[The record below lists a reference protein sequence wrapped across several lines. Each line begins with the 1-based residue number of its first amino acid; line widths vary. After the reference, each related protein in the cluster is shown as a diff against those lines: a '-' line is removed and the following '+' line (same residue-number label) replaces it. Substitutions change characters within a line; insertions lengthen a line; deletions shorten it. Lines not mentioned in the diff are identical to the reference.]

1 LAKKLNDIYLKENK
15 ELETHKILV
24 DSEKPPK
31 KKKKGPSS
39 VWNKLRPV
47 VAVVVSLA
55 IVGGI
60 VYGVVDY
67 VKGHYFDPVDVND
80 TTPISVT
87 IPKGSSLS
95 KISEILYD
103 NDLIQNKQVFK
114 FYVDFSDMSS
124 KLKAGT
130 YELSKNMDFDDLI
143 YALQQGKSSAGTL
156 RIQFIEGLGVTDYAN
171 VLVASGI
178 LKNTTEYLEAAK
190 TGEGFTDYPFI
201 AEAVAKNEEN
211 GNGMLYVLEGY
222 LFPDTYDFYTNA
234 SASDAIKKQLDR
246 FNEILDMKAE
256 GKEQTYR
263 ERAEEIGMSIHEVV
277 TLASIIEKEAKTPDF
292 KKVSMVFHNR
302 LDHEM
307 RLDSDATLAYALGV
321 KKLALT
327 DAELDTDSPYNT
339 RKIMGLPIGP
349 ICNPSK
355 AAIEAALYPDE
366 DYEEYFYFT
375 LKDPKTG
382 EMVFAKTLE
391 EHDANV
397 AEYGH
402 LYAEADAENAAKA
415 GTE

>member
-1 LAKKLNDIYLKENK
+1 MAKKLNDIYLKENK

-31 KKKKGPSS
+31 KKKGPSS
-39 VWNKLRPV
+39 VWAKLRPL
-47 VAVVVSLA
+47 VAVVISLA

-60 VYGVVDY
+60 VYGVINY

-80 TTPISVT
+80 TASVEVT

-103 NDLIQNKQVFK
+103 NELIQNKQVFK
-114 FYVDFSDMSS
+114 FYVDFSDMTS

-130 YELSKNMDFDDLI
+130 YQLSKDMDFDDLI
-143 YALQQGKSSAGTL
+143 YALQKGKSSASTA

-178 LKNTTEYLEAAK
+178 LKNTTEYLELAK
-190 TGEGFTDYPFI
+190 TGESFVGYSFI
-201 AEAVAKNEEN
+201 ADAVTKNAEN

-234 SASDAIKKQLDR
+234 SASDAIQKQLDR

-263 ERAEEIGMSIHEVV
+263 ERAEEMGMTVHDAVI
-277 TLASIIEKEAKTPDF
+277 LASIIEKEAKAADF

-302 LDHEM
+302 LDNEM

-355 AAIEAALYPDE
+355 AALEAALYPDE
-366 DYEEYFYFT
+366 GYEEYFYFT

-391 EHDANV
+391 EHDENV
-397 AEYGH
+397 SKYGH
-402 LYAEADAENAAKA
+402 LYAQADAENATQAD
-415 GTE
+415 GE

>member
-1 LAKKLNDIYLKENK
+1 MAKKLNDIYLKENK

-31 KKKKGPSS
+31 KKKGSSS
-39 VWNKLRPV
+39 VWAKLRPL

-60 VYGVVDY
+60 VYGVINY

-80 TTPISVT
+80 TASVEVT

-103 NDLIQNKQVFK
+103 NELIQNKQVFK
-114 FYVDFSDMSS
+114 FYVDFSDMTS

-130 YELSKNMDFDDLI
+130 YQLSKNMDFDDLI
-143 YALQQGKSSAGTL
+143 YALQKGKSSASTA

-178 LKNTTEYLEAAK
+178 LKNTTEYLELAK
-190 TGEGFTDYPFI
+190 TGESFVGYSFI
-201 AEAVAKNEEN
+201 ADAVTKNAEN

-234 SASDAIKKQLDR
+234 SASDAIQKQLDR

-263 ERAEEIGMSIHEVV
+263 ERAEEIGMTVHDAV
-277 TLASIIEKEAKTPDF
+277 TLASIIEKEAKAADF

-302 LDHEM
+302 LDNEM

-355 AAIEAALYPDE
+355 AALEAALYPDE
-366 DYEEYFYFT
+366 GYEEYFYFT

-391 EHDANV
+391 EHDENV
-397 AEYGH
+397 SKYGH
-402 LYAEADAENAAKA
+402 LYAQADAENATQAD
-415 GTE
+415 GE